1 MVGASG
7 IIGSHAARE
16 LIADGWPVYG
26 LARNPPGNVD
36 GLRPVAADLLDPASL
51 AAALADVAPTHVFLT
66 SDTGE
71 AAPGLDPVLAAATT
85 AALID
90 GLLLHLLTDPAGLP
104 PGAAIAALDAHLA
117 RHPAAGQKEAT
128 C

>member
-26 LARNPPGNVD
+26 LARKPPGD
-36 GLRPVAADLLDPASL
+36 IEGLRPVAADLLDPASL

-66 SDTGE
+66 SWLRNATE
-71 AAPGLDPVLAAATT
+71 AENIRVNGGMVRNLLQALAPKHASGTWPW
-85 AALID
+85 
-90 GLLLHLLTDPAGLP
+90 
-104 PGAAIAALDAHLA
+104 
-117 RHPAAGQKEAT
+117 
-128 C
+128 